1 MSKNKTRTPEQ
12 KAEQQALNVL
22 ADLRASGV
30 KMSDGSSRNY
40 STALKALALHMNEV
54 HRLPLR
60 KASPAHVSEFLSD
73 RAIEVGQSSLNM
85 SRQASERML
94 HFTKALAPDEKL
106 EMVLTE
112 KAEVLESRAY
122 RQDQVEYVVTGQRDR
137 HAISSRIADNAGLR
151 AHELLT
157 IARMDEISVDDRPVS
172 DDKFLGRENDVAYVV
187 KGKGGLIREVR
198 LSPELAS
205 ELESRRHEK
214 AVRVMDRGIQY
225 AQRYDIGGGKN
236 WSDSFSR
243 SSKANL
249 GWSHGA

>member
-1 MSKNKTRTPEQ
+1 MSER
-12 KAEQQALNVL
+12 
-22 ADLRASGV
+22 
-30 KMSDGSSRNY
+30 SSRNY

-85 SRQASERML
+85 SRQASEPML

-137 HAISSRIADNAGLR
+137 HAISSRNR
-151 AHELLT
+151 
-157 IARMDEISVDDRPVS
+157 
-172 DDKFLGRENDVAYVV
+172 
-187 KGKGGLIREVR
+187 
-198 LSPELAS
+198 
-205 ELESRRHEK
+205 
-214 AVRVMDRGIQY
+214 
-225 AQRYDIGGGKN
+225 
-236 WSDSFSR
+236 
-243 SSKANL
+243 
-249 GWSHGA
+249 